1 MDLNS
6 GEAIERGCG
15 VREPGGIYFETL
27 TGRNGRP
34 VEDFLFDP
42 PLPVAALGLPAR
54 GVLILERPDGS
65 GVHDVWDRVGESN
78 YPNVADM
85 VEEIRRYGLSRRAGK
100 GLNFSLLGP
109 GSMIFLTHPRAI
121 LSNAAEL
128 AAMLRQE
135 RQEAYDATREFRCP
149 CGKRAHAGY
158 LADPVGMCAGLWWET
173 VVKGEASFDTY
184 APLRTVERQNGSTAY
199 VARQAPHGFKP
210 AWEEGV
216 FARFPIHQ
224 VAVIADPEGD
234 QDQIAHRRLDGTGL
248 PVIDK
253 DF

>member
-15 VREPGGIYFETL
+15 VREPGGIYFETV
-27 TGRNGRP
+27 TSKRGRP

-42 PLPVAALGLPAR
+42 PLPAEDLNLPAR
-54 GVLILERPDGS
+54 GVTILERPDGS
-65 GVHDVWDRVGESN
+65 GIFDVWDRVGEAN

-100 GLNFSLLGP
+100 SLDFSKLGP

-121 LSNAAEL
+121 MTNHLDLVALLREEAQDTPDAAHV
-128 AAMLRQE
+128 
-135 RQEAYDATREFRCP
+135 FRCP
-149 CGKRAHAGY
+149 CGKRLHAHY
-158 LADPVGMCAGLWWET
+158 LMDPVGMCVGLWWEAVT
-173 VVKGEASFDTY
+173 KAEGSLDPY
-184 APLRTVERQNGSTAY
+184 APLRTVERQNGSTKY
-199 VARQAPHGFKP
+199 VARQVPHGFKP
-210 AWEEGV
+210 EYAEGV

-224 VAVIADPEGD
+224 LAVIADPEGG
-234 QDQIAHRRLDGTGL
+234 QDEVAHERLEGTKL
-248 PVIDK
+248 PVRDA